1 MKAHTAEYT
10 VSIWTFKANKS
21 CKSRNG
27 DTLFNYHFVYN
38 AAYAGCFWYA
48 VRRCHAMNYFI
59 KCENVA
65 PTSVRLMSEVV
76 GIPIL

>member
-1 MKAHTAEYT
+1 M

-38 AAYAGCFWYA
+38 AAYA
-48 VRRCHAMNYFI
+48 
-59 KCENVA
+59 KK
-65 PTSVRLMSEVV
+65 
-76 GIPIL
+76 